1 MNAEAIHNTSIWHM
15 GRSFISYSLISWPPM
30 STKGEQKGQLNPLK
44 KAREQTGRKQI
55 QTNTGQQNLNRV
67 VKVRPQNPLE
77 GQRFIGYC
85 RWIFTTFYRLQT
97 DEDKRNKQLPGHKM
111 EVLAAGWQAYL
122 DFS

>member
-15 GRSFISYSLISWPPM
+15 GRSFISHSLISWPPM

-67 VKVRPQNPLE
+67 VKVRPQNPP
-77 GQRFIGYC
+77 GRTTIY
-85 RWIFTTFYRLQT
+85 WILS
-97 DEDKRNKQLPGHKM
+97 
-111 EVLAAGWQAYL
+111 L
-122 DFS
+122 DFHNILSPPDGRR